1 MTKPKS
7 KPTESAKSK
16 QSPKAAGANSVVL
29 FGADEFGKPR
39 AARFTDA
46 DQALLMKA
54 ASTLHLRT
62 IEVVGTELE
71 DLAKKLPA
79 GRLHADGQ
87 GLLPFVQGDLYAEL
101 IALTV
106 GDQKPPADL
115 KSSKGLPASR
125 DDIGPGHLVVAH
137 ETLEC
142 GWWEAVVLERN
153 GDLLTLRYRD
163 YPNYPPLVRHL
174 SAVALICP
182 HYHAGR
188 AERIRS

>member
-16 QSPKAAGANSVVL
+16 QSPKAAGSNSVVL

-62 IEVVGTELE
+62 IEVVGAELE

-79 GRLHADGQ
+79 GRL
-87 GLLPFVQGDLYAEL
+87 PCRRSR
-101 IALTV
+101 
-106 GDQKPPADL
+106 PA
-115 KSSKGLPASR
+115 
-125 DDIGPGHLVVAH
+125 
-137 ETLEC
+137 
-142 GWWEAVVLERN
+142 AV
-153 GDLLTLRYRD
+153 
-163 YPNYPPLVRHL
+163 
-174 SAVALICP
+174 C
-182 HYHAGR
+182 AGR
-188 AERIRS
+188 LVCRVDRTHGRRSETTGRLEIIEGAACQQR

>member
-71 DLAKKLPA
+71 DLAKNCRPA
-79 GRLHADGQ
+79 VCMPTVKACCRL
-87 GLLPFVQGDLYAEL
+87 
-101 IALTV
+101 
-106 GDQKPPADL
+106 
-115 KSSKGLPASR
+115 
-125 DDIGPGHLVVAH
+125 
-137 ETLEC
+137 C
-142 GWWEAVVLERN
+142 
-153 GDLLTLRYRD
+153 
-163 YPNYPPLVRHL
+163 
-174 SAVALICP
+174 
-182 HYHAGR
+182 R
-188 AERIRS
+188 ATCMRS